1 METYRDLLIK
11 YYQDTWDAMPKSLR
25 TKRQVSVML
34 ECGHL
39 ELPFEETYKD
49 ELLALPIV
57 TLNKMNMWSLK
68 GEETQILDL
77 MNTLDQDTIITDK
90 GNIIRNK
97 KESKGALTQ
106 DIIKSTL
113 SNILKCPET
122 ADAYTNLIFDNRP
135 IKETINLKRKIFSK
149 NK

>member
-77 MNTLDQDTIITDK
+77 GCCLRLYFPHEYFYTKDEFTDRLIMHIVWHFTFRICRKLEKEGRLFRHLNKRTDK
-90 GNIIRNK
+90 NLRLLR
-97 KESKGALTQ
+97 ESFEWA
-106 DIIKSTL
+106 
-113 SNILKCPET
+113 NM
-122 ADAYTNLIFDNRP
+122 
-135 IKETINLKRKIFSK
+135 
-149 NK
+149 